1 MAGTLYVVGTGP
13 GDPEL
18 MTLKAARILGRTG
31 CVCVPKGRE
40 EGSSLA
46 LSIIEKAVSLEG
58 KEVVEALFPMRR
70 SSDAAAGELEA
81 AWDATAAAILE
92 RLDAGADVA
101 FVTIG
106 DPSFYSTFFYL
117 YDRLLRAQP
126 GLRIEI
132 VPGVTSISACA
143 SLARLALGLGDGR
156 IAVLPASRIA
166 DLRGILA
173 AFDTVVLMK
182 AGSAIGEIA
191 AALAEAGLLGKAV
204 CVSRAG
210 LEGERLWTDIT
221 AVGPSDLDYFSMVIV
236 KK

>member
-18 MTLKAARILGRTG
+18 MTLKAARILGRVA
-31 CVCVPKGRE
+31 CICVPKGRE

-58 KEVVEALFPMRR
+58 REIVEAVFPMRR
-70 SSDAAAGELEA
+70 SGDAPAGALET
-81 AWDATAAAILE
+81 AWDATASAILG
-92 RLDAGADVA
+92 RLEGGTDVA

-117 YDRLLRAQP
+117 YDRLLDAHP
-126 GLRIEI
+126 GLQIEI
-132 VPGVTSISACA
+132 VPGVASISACA
-143 SLARLALGLGDGR
+143 SLARLPLGLGDER

-166 DLRGILA
+166 DLKGVLA

-182 AGSAIGEIA
+182 AGSAIGEIV
-191 AALAEAGLLGKAV
+191 AALNDAGFLGKAV

-210 LEGERLWTDIT
+210 LDGQRIWTDLA
-221 AVGPSDLDYFSMVIV
+221 AVKPADLDYFSMVIV

>member
-1 MAGTLYVVGTGP
+1 
-13 GDPEL
+13 
-18 MTLKAARILGRTG
+18 MTLKAARILGRVT
-31 CVCVPKGRE
+31 CIFVPKGRE

-46 LSIIEKAVSLEG
+46 LSIIEKAVKLEG
-58 KEVVEALFPMRR
+58 KDVVEAVFPMRR
-70 SSDAAAGELEA
+70 SGGAAAGALEA

-92 RLDAGADVA
+92 RLDAGTDVA

-117 YDRLLRAQP
+117 YDRLLDARP
-126 GLRIEI
+126 GLHIEI

-143 SLARLALGLGDGR
+143 SLAHMALGLGDGR
-156 IAVLPASRIA
+156 IAVLPASRIT
-166 DLRGILA
+166 DLKGVLA

-182 AGSAIGEIA
+182 AGNAIGEIV
-191 AALAEAGLLGKAV
+191 AALRAAGLLGKAV

-210 LEGERLWTDIT
+210 LEGQRIWTDLA
-221 AVGPSDLDYFSMVIV
+221 AVEPSILDYFSMVIV